1 MGIAYAGYSVSSS
14 VRNFITYLM
23 MSGSITVV
31 RFAPGV
37 GHDVSIDRSVLP
49 RV

>member
-1 MGIAYAGYSVSSS
+1 MTNVQLSTARGPMGAAYAG
-14 VRNFITYLM
+14 TL
-23 MSGSITVV
+23 SGSITVV
-31 RFAPGV
+31 RFAPAV